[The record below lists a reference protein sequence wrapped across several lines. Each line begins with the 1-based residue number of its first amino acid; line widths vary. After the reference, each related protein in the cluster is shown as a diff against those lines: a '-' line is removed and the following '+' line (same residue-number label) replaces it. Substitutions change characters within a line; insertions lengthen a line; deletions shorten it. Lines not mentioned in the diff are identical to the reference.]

1 MIDAKSIKEKTE
13 NLKVLYVEDDELL
26 RAKTTT
32 LLRNLFGSVDI
43 ASDGQEGL
51 DVYKEYSYDIVI
63 SDVNMP
69 NMNGTVMSRAIK
81 EINPDQ
87 VIIITSAHDESQYLI
102 DLIETGIDYFIL
114 KPIDVSKFLNVISNA
129 ASNINNKRAIEEKK
143 SLLIQGSRL
152 TAMGEMA
159 GMIAHQW
166 RQPLSSI
173 TLKLQSIKLFM
184 QMDILDKEKTI
195 KDIDKV
201 NTTVQE
207 MSKIIDNFRKFFK
220 PNNDKSI
227 FNLIDAV
234 DSSIVLLAKEDIGDI
249 KILKELDD
257 VDIYTYRCTFSQIIF
272 QFVANAIDAINNT
285 KPKNGQIRIKSSV
298 DKDSITIAVDDNGG
312 GIPEEIFDNIFDPYF
327 STKAKN
333 AKGLGLYNIKL
344 AIEDYMGGT
353 IDVSNVDN
361 GAKFTINFP
370 IK

>member
-1 MIDAKSIKEKTE
+1 
-13 NLKVLYVEDDELL
+13 
-26 RAKTTT
+26 
-32 LLRNLFGSVDI
+32 
-43 ASDGQEGL
+43 
-51 DVYKEYSYDIVI
+51 
-63 SDVNMP
+63 
-69 NMNGTVMSRAIK
+69 
-81 EINPDQ
+81 
-87 VIIITSAHDESQYLI
+87 
-102 DLIETGIDYFIL
+102 
-114 KPIDVSKFLNVISNA
+114 
-129 ASNINNKRAIEEKK
+129 
-143 SLLIQGSRL
+143 
-152 TAMGEMA
+152 
-159 GMIAHQW
+159 
-166 RQPLSSI
+166 
-173 TLKLQSIKLFM
+173 M

-207 MSKIIDNFRKFFK
+207 MSKIIDNFREFFR

-249 KILKELDD
+249 KIVKELDD